1 VYAEVDV
8 GAKTVIGVLFAAGV
22 VVAVTDFLLP
32 APPAEAL
39 SAANGEAL
47 LAKKEPGAA
56 VALPER
62 GALAKARVNLF
73 APLDAPGPKLA
84 PVVAMPPE
92 KSAPPPPPLPYRV
105 AGQVTVGGR
114 GEVLLT
120 KGDRVFTA
128 RPGDM
133 LDDGYRVEAIEPSR
147 ITLVYAP
154 LGTAHHLPLLSALE
168 PQTPR
173 GSPKPLPP
181 SPQELA
187 AIPSGP
193 AQLRW
198 LGPEQVAA
206 GRPFEVVLKLT
217 SAEPVGSLPLEL
229 SYDAKL
235 LEPVAVRAGAFFAG
249 GKFSYR
255 LARGGSILIG
265 ATTSAAAAADVDFV
279 VVTFRA
285 IRAGATAELKVASI
299 ELTNDAGTGIEHVPP
314 KAFRTSI
321 R

>member
-1 VYAEVDV
+1 VS
-8 GAKTVIGVLFAAGV
+8 AKKVIGVLFAAGAA
-22 VVAVTDFLLP
+22 VAIGSFLLP
-32 APPAEAL
+32 APPADTRSASVETNAL
-39 SAANGEAL
+39 VST
-47 LAKKEPGAA
+47 KKEPG
-56 VALPER
+56 VTVVLTER
-62 GALAKARVNLF
+62 GALGKVRADLF
-73 APLDAPGPKLA
+73 APRDAPRPKPA
-84 PVVAMPPE
+84 PVVATPPE
-92 KSAPPPPPLPYRV
+92 TSAAPPPPPMPYRV

-120 KGDRVFTA
+120 KGDRVFTV
-128 RPGDM
+128 RPGDT
-133 LDDGYRVEAIEPSR
+133 LEDGYRVEAIESNR
-147 ITLVYAP
+147 LTLMYTP
-154 LGTAHHLPLLSALE
+154 LGTAHTLPLSSALE
-168 PQTPR
+168 PQTPAS
-173 GSPKPLPP
+173 SPKLQPP
-181 SPQELA
+181 SPQQQA

-198 LGPEQVAA
+198 LGPENVAA

-255 LARGGSILIG
+255 VARGGSILIG
-265 ATTSAAAAADVDFV
+265 ATTSAAAAADVDFL

-299 ELTNDAGTGIEHVPP
+299 ELTNDQGAGIEHVPP

>member
-1 VYAEVDV
+1 VS
-8 GAKTVIGVLFAAGV
+8 AKTVIGVVFAA
-22 VVAVTDFLLP
+22 AAAAALARFLLP
-32 APPAEAL
+32 APPAEPLSLASSATSAL
-39 SAANGEAL
+39 VD
-47 LAKKEPGAA
+47 KKEPGAA

-62 GALAKARVNLF
+62 KALGNARTDLF
-73 APLDAPGPKLA
+73 APRHAPQPKPA
-84 PVVAMPPE
+84 PVVAAPPE
-92 KSAPPPPPLPYRV
+92 TSAPPPPMPYRV

-120 KGDRVFTA
+120 KGDRVFTV
-128 RPGDM
+128 RPGDT
-133 LDDGYRVEAIEPSR
+133 LEDGYRVEAIEPSR
-147 ITLVYAP
+147 VTLIYTP
-154 LGTAHHLPLLSALE
+154 LGTAHTLPLLSSLE
-168 PQTPR
+168 PRTP
-173 GSPKPLPP
+173 SSSQKPLPT

-198 LGPEQVAA
+198 LGPEHVAA

-217 SAEPVGSLPLEL
+217 SAKPVGSTPLEL
-229 SYDAKL
+229 RYDAKL

-255 LARGGSILIG
+255 VAPGGSIYVG
-265 ATTSAAAAADVDFV
+265 ATTPAAAAADVDFLV
-279 VVTFRA
+279 MTFRP
-285 IRAGATAELKVASI
+285 IRAGATAELQVSSI

>member
-1 VYAEVDV
+1 M
-8 GAKTVIGVLFAAGV
+8 GAKTVIGVLFAAGA
-22 VVAVTDFLLP
+22 VVAFARFLFP
-32 APPAEAL
+32 APAADTLSSASVETSAL
-39 SAANGEAL
+39 V
-47 LAKKEPGAA
+47 AKKERGAA

-62 GALAKARVNLF
+62 GALGKARVNLF
-73 APLDAPGPKLA
+73 APLDAPQPKPA
-84 PVVAMPPE
+84 PVVATPPAV
-92 KSAPPPPPLPYRV
+92 SAPPPPMPYRV

-120 KGDRVFTA
+120 KGDRVFTV
-128 RPGDM
+128 RPGDT
-133 LDDGYRVEAIEPSR
+133 LEDGYRVEAIEPSR
-147 ITLVYAP
+147 ITIVYTP
-154 LGTAHHLPLLSALE
+154 LGTAHALPLLSALE
-168 PQTPR
+168 PQVPR
-173 GSPKPLPP
+173 SSPKPLPP

-198 LGPEQVAA
+198 LGPERVAA

-255 LARGGSILIG
+255 VAPGGSILIG
-265 ATTSAAAAADVDFV
+265 ATTPATAAADVDFL

-299 ELTNDAGTGIEHVPP
+299 ELTNDQGTGIEHLPP

>member
-1 VYAEVDV
+1 
-8 GAKTVIGVLFAAGV
+8 VIGVMFAAGATLA
-22 VVAVTDFLLP
+22 VASFLLP
-32 APPAEAL
+32 APPANIPSASLETNAL
-39 SAANGEAL
+39 VT
-47 LAKKEPGAA
+47 KKEPGAA

-62 GALAKARVNLF
+62 GTLGNARADLF
-73 APLDAPGPKLA
+73 APGNAPRPKPA
-84 PVVAMPPE
+84 PVVATLPE
-92 KSAPPPPPLPYRV
+92 VSAPPPPMPYRV
-105 AGQVTVGGR
+105 AGQVNVGGR

-120 KGDRVFTA
+120 KGDRVFTV
-128 RPGDM
+128 RPGDT
-133 LDDGYRVEAIEPSR
+133 LEDGYRVEAIEPSR
-147 ITLVYAP
+147 ITLVYTP
-154 LGTAHHLPLLSALE
+154 LGTAHALPLLSALE

-198 LGPEQVAA
+198 LGPENVAA

-217 SAEPVGSLPLEL
+217 SAEPVGSLPLQL
-229 SYDAKL
+229 TYDAKL

-255 LARGGSILIG
+255 VAPGGSILIG
-265 ATTSAAAAADVDFV
+265 ATTSAASAADVDFL
-279 VVTFRA
+279 VVTFRP
-285 IRAGATAELKVASI
+285 IRAGATAELKVASL
-299 ELTNDAGTGIEHVPP
+299 ELTNDEGTGIEHVPP